1 MPITPSGAI
10 VPRSNGF
17 GGIGTTIK
25 KWLNGYFYNIF
36 ATGGTISGVQMISE
50 TGDTISGPVTTS
62 AGVGDSNKLPA
73 LGIDGK
79 LSLSFMPDGVAG
91 EVDSIATS
99 SGAIDAGKI
108 PELDSEGL
116 LDISFF
122 PEGIGSGTVSG
133 ISSSAGAIDAGKVP
147 ILDLA
152 GLLDISF
159 FPDNIGSNATI
170 SGITTSSGVVDA
182 GKIPQLDS
190 IGKLDIS
197 FFPNAGLS
205 TSQYIGVT
213 TSESLD
219 AGDLVNVY
227 NYGGAKCRKAYA
239 TAGRDAYGYV
249 VSAVSYGSMASIY
262 SSGNNASV
270 TGLTPGQQY
279 LSATTPGKCTSTP
292 PSGAGV
298 VLQKVGFATSATSLT
313 YQRELPITLAS

>member
-1 MPITPSGAI
+1 MPITPSGDI

-17 GGIGTTIK
+17 GSLGTSIK

-79 LSLSFMPDGVAG
+79 LSLSFMPNGVAG
-91 EVDSIATS
+91 EVNSVATS
-99 SGAIDAGKI
+99 SGAVDAGKI
-108 PELDSEGL
+108 PELDSNGL

-133 ISSSAGAIDAGKVP
+133 ISSSAGAVDAGKVP
-147 ILDLA
+147 ILNIE
-152 GLLDISF
+152 GVLDISF
-159 FPDNIGSNATI
+159 FPDNIGSNATV
-170 SGITTSSGVVDA
+170 SGITTSSGAVDA
-182 GKIPQLDS
+182 GKIPQLGP

-197 FFPNAGLS
+197 FFPDASLS
-205 TSQYIGVT
+205 TSPYIGVV

-219 AGDLVNVY
+219 AGDLVNIY

-249 VSAVSYGSMASIY
+249 ISAVSYGSMASIY
-262 SSGNNASV
+262 SNGNNISV
-270 TGLTPGQQY
+270 VGLTPGQQY
-279 LSATTPGKCTSTP
+279 LSATIPGKCTSIP
-292 PSGAGV
+292 PSGSGV

-313 YQRELPITLAS
+313 FQRETPIILAS